1 MSVESTIISHF
12 ASSFFNNSILLSFF
26 FASTSSTPT
35 KSNKQ
40 KKDRFSIHQ
49 TLFGNKIHKTEM
61 ENSFLRFFF
70 AFKIKEENMR
80 DVKSTKKSIFKVDYI
95 LISSDVT
102 FISMFDVRCD
112 RQAKCLRTSIMK
124 Y

>member
-1 MSVESTIISHF
+1 MSVESKIISHF
-12 ASSFFNNSILLSFF
+12 ASSFFNNSILLSLFY
-26 FASTSSTPT
+26 ASTSTTPT

-40 KKDRFSIHQ
+40 KKDKFSIHQ

-61 ENSFLRFFF
+61 ENTFLLFFF
-70 AFKIKEENMR
+70 AGEIKEENMR

-102 FISMFDVRCD
+102 FISMFNVRCD
-112 RQAKCLRTSIMK
+112 RQNAFEHQ
-124 Y
+124 